1 VSLLALTLTAAASL
15 AGCTPES
22 RYRVLTFLFED
33 VPPPGEE
40 RAAVPVVRKPR
51 HPAPPTP
58 TPTPVAVAQ
67 EGGAGNVLA
76 TFRTWDEVERFL
88 PKDSVGNPDW
98 GRALEQKIVAPRP
111 GIAPEATE
119 SDVLALDVE
128 LTAQSDPAFKVSFSH
143 QQHTGWLACSNC
155 HTALFEMQAGATPL
169 AAEDVHAKKYCA
181 ACHGKVAFD
190 VATGCLL
197 CHLQNFP
204 KDSNGRVDWSRAL
217 TEKLIA
223 PRPGLGS
230 KAVDD
235 PTLDLDVDMKPDTQP
250 TINSVFSHTSHTK
263 WLACANCHPRLFPK
277 EATMAGVKAIDLHA
291 RRYCGACHGSAAF
304 GIIGSCGRCHPTLQK
319 ARQHQE
325 VLDLDVEVTP
335 KSQPSVKKTFSHK
348 THRWVECPS
357 CHTNLYEKTSETTKM
372 TPADIYEGKYC
383 AACHGKVAADL
394 ITQCRPCH
402 PAGDAT

>member
-1 VSLLALTLTAAASL
+1 VSLLLAFTAV
-15 AGCTPES
+15 AGLESCSPES
-22 RYRVLTFLFED
+22 RYRVLTFFFED

-40 RAAVPVVRKPR
+40 VAAAPVVRQPR
-51 HPAPPTP
+51 HPAPSTP
-58 TPTPVAVAQ
+58 TPTPVAVGE
-67 EGGAGNVLA
+67 EGTDGNGLA
-76 TFRTWDEVERFL
+76 TFRTWDDLDRFL

-98 GRALEQKIVAPRP
+98 SRALDERIVAPRP
-111 GIAPEATE
+111 GIAPEATAAE
-119 SDVLALDVE
+119 VLALDVE
-128 LTAQSDPAFKVSFSH
+128 LTPQSDPAFKVIFSH
-143 QQHTGWLACSNC
+143 QKHTGWLACPNC
-155 HTALFEMQAGATPL
+155 HPALLLKHSGATPIP
-169 AAEDVHAKKYCA
+169 AEDVHGNKYCA

-197 CHLQNFP
+197 CHLQAFP

-217 TEKLIA
+217 TEIPIA
-223 PRPGLGS
+223 PRPGLGP

-291 RRYCGACHGSAAF
+291 RRYCGACHGSVAF
-304 GIIGSCGRCHPTLQK
+304 GIIGSCGRCHPALQK

-325 VLDLDVEVTP
+325 VLDLDVEVTR
-335 KSQPSVKKTFSHK
+335 KSLPSIPTTFSHK

-357 CHTNLYEKTSETTKM
+357 CHTNLYEKTSETT
-372 TPADIYEGKYC
+372 TLTQADLYEGKYC
-383 AACHGKVAADL
+383 ATCHGKVAADL

-402 PAGDAT
+402 PAGDAP